1 MKKAMCRKILAISM
15 LMAAI
20 NTQVYAVADV
30 NLSTKVIQRS
40 FVNLGFETVPDPK
53 WRNTDKTSKYCYD
66 YTGLNGS
73 GSHTGSWTQGH
84 CLFDQRG
91 VLGWRTTASTKDGDK
106 AEISRRE
113 IEFWKYGGW
122 DGIAAYNGTY
132 YAELNAHEP
141 ASLYQNVCVSDQD
154 KMTWS
159 LRHAVRK
166 DVTKEKIKFF
176 ISDEIVD
183 PIQNGGTANAIS
195 VTGKQYF
202 SNDQGQTE
210 FSSDSSYLKKWK
222 EHKQSTAV
230 ALKTFLNGATA
241 KVKAFGFEG
250 VGTGEEGNWLDDI
263 KLNLKPAIEFS
274 ADSGAVLENAT
285 GNLHSV
291 DFNIVGLVNS
301 DIEVAFVIDNTI
313 INNPAQYGKD
323 YKIYDNSSAQP
334 IEIIPTPDPNNPKI
348 LRFKYKIKYNSAL
361 KYDSGVTIKGLA
373 IQVFNNSDKEGNRVI
388 PFELDKTQTSIAVMD
403 LSDCGG
409 RVFEGFQYEI
419 QDDDVDLGVTK
430 QLIDKVALPNTAVS
444 YEITLLNDSQAT
456 ANNVVLKDQ
465 LLANLTQDQTTS
477 LVCEAIENEGKTA
490 TCPVFTS
497 ATDAASKLFSTT
509 GLALGNVS
517 GKAKFKFILSNLKV
531 SASDTGAGENIGYIA
546 NKAEVSTTSNDI
558 NLNNNNAIAKNLY
571 AAKNDLFNTDVT
583 KTGTGLFVID
593 NNGQA
598 LWTKPSQENKAYF
611 PLTIKNEAK
620 LAQDY
625 QLYASST
632 AIAPTFSTSG
642 YSTLVKSGINSFTSG
657 LKIEFYKVD
666 ATLCKAGISSQQ
678 VTQLNV
684 AANTTDQ
691 VCAVITVYPS
701 TTATTNIWFAIESLQ
716 SGLGD
721 VILDAVTPQPQKRLL
736 ELTNDQAAQVGVG
749 GTYVFLH
756 RLMNY
761 GVENETKVKV
771 SINPVNGKDGFLFTL
786 FLDKNGNDTLDASD
800 TLLSDIETE
809 LSNIIEPN
817 KSVTLLI
824 KVEAPATATNGMSS
838 QVKLIVK
845 PDNTEKEIS
854 LVDLSNTDLITVSP
868 NQLRILKSQ
877 LKVENC
883 NMTDAL
889 AVISATYTV
898 QNENL
903 KPNQC
908 LIYRI
913 MVKNTGSAVLSN
925 VVINDMYPAYTTQWA
940 RVGILPIVGSDGQ
953 NITDSTNNKI
963 EDDGTAKI
971 KAILKEL
978 LSQQEKSLYFGI
990 KMK

>member
-1 MKKAMCRKILAISM
+1 M

-30 NLSTKVIQRS
+30 NISTKVIQRS
-40 FVNLGFETVPDPK
+40 FVNLSFETAPDLS
-53 WRNTDKTSKYCYD
+53 WRNSSYCF
-66 YTGLNGS
+66 NK
-73 GSHTGSWTQGH
+73 SWSANY
-84 CLFDQRG
+84 CLFNQQG
-91 VLGWRTTASTKDGDK
+91 VLGWRTTASTKNG
-106 AEISRRE
+106 ANTEIRRRE
-113 IEFWKYGGW
+113 IEFWKAGTGNTN
-122 DGIAAYNGTY
+122 GITAHNGTY

-141 ASLYQNVCVSDQD
+141 SSLYQNVCISEED
-154 KMTWS
+154 KLTWS
-159 LRHAVRK
+159 LHHAVRNN
-166 DVTKEKIKFF
+166 VTTEKIKFF

-183 PIQNGGTANAIS
+183 PIPNGGTANAIT
-195 VTGKQYF
+195 VTGKKYF

-210 FSSDSSYLKKWK
+210 FSSSVRRIWN
-222 EHKQSTAV
+222 EHKKTTAV

-241 KVKAFGFEG
+241 KVMAFGFEG

-291 DFNIVGLVNS
+291 DFNIVGLVNG

-348 LRFKYKIKYNSAL
+348 LRFKYKMKYNSAL
-361 KYDSGVTIKGLA
+361 KYDSGVTVKGLA

-388 PFELDKTQTSIAVMD
+388 PFELDRTQTSIAVMD

-477 LVCEAIENEGKTA
+477 LVCESIENEGKTV

-701 TTATTNIWFAIESLQ
+701 TTTTTNIWFAIESLQ

-756 RLMNY
+756 RLTNY

-771 SINPVNGKDGFLFTL
+771 SLNSLNSQDGFLYTL

-838 QVKLIVK
+838 QVKLIIK